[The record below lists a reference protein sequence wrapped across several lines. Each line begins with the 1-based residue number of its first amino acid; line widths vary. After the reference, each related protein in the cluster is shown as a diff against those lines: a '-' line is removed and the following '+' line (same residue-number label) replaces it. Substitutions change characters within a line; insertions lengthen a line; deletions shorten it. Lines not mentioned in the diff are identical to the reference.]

1 MIYCETNNY
10 FFPVSVKEIFLYKLD
25 FWVRNGGHVDHV
37 SACIEHDVA
46 LKRVVMYPHA
56 IEHVSSYIEHGPS
69 FCALWFYCTS
79 DEKRS
84 CFLTYIVGNAQWAT
98 EPIFWK
104 FSCF

>member
-1 MIYCETNNY
+1 MGN
-10 FFPVSVKEIFLYKLD
+10 D
-25 FWVRNGGHVDHV
+25 GHVEHV

-69 FCALWFYCTS
+69 FCALGFYCTS

-84 CFLTYIVGNAQWAT
+84 CFLTYIVGNGGHVEHVSACIEHDVALKRVVMYPHVIEHSYFQ
-98 EPIFWK
+98 K
-104 FSCF
+104 LYG